1 MTTTRALASKA
12 IFIGVNRYA
21 DDNISDLSGARWDAV
36 ALHALFSDSIPGLDA
51 RLFVDDEATSANV
64 RAALKE
70 LLHDATPEDNL
81 VVSFSGHGSQDHRL
95 VLHDSAATTPDSM
108 LAMSELADAFR
119 TSPAKSIL
127 CILDCCFSGQAPA
140 RVLDQGPAPRG
151 GADYLE
157 LFSGTGR
164 ILIAASGPS
173 EAAWEYGGRGHGLL
187 TKALMDV
194 LMGATDTIEAGAAMG
209 QIMAQVRAEA
219 ARLGRTQTPIVVNYV
234 EGGFLLLGLKRGPLY
249 EAAFPDRVGTVVS
262 NEIRDLA
269 AFGIAADAVDAWAGR
284 FQGGLNPLQLSAVN
298 QHRVLD
304 GRNMLVIAPTGAG
317 KTFVGEMAGIRAV
330 SEGRR
335 AVFLLPYK
343 ALVNEKYEEFVALY
357 ADRLHLR
364 VIRCTGDY
372 QDQRG
377 AFTRGKFDIAVLTY
391 EMFLNLC
398 LAQPSAVQRFGL
410 VVVDE
415 AQFITEPRRG
425 IAVELL
431 LTLLLNARERGANV
445 QIVALSAV
453 IGSVNAFD
461 EWLKAECLVTT
472 ERPVPLVEGVI
483 DRNGTFQCRD
493 TDGSTKTVQLLGP
506 REVVMRRNEPK
517 AQDVIVPLVRH
528 LIASGETVLVFRN
541 QRGSAEGCANYLA
554 DELGLPP
561 ATATIASLGT
571 SDPSSSSSR
580 LRACL
585 ERGVAFHNSHL
596 ARQERAALER
606 SFRAAAGEVRV
617 MAATTTLAA
626 GINTPASTVILAEN
640 EFVGEDGRPFTIAE
654 YKNMA
659 GRAGR
664 PGFDR
669 SGRSVIYAAT
679 PGDREFLFRK
689 YVLGSP
695 EPVLSSFK
703 VDDLETWVLR
713 LLSQVQT
720 IPKDTVPHL
729 LANTFAG
736 YAASKSN
743 PAWAPAIEARL
754 QALLAQMI
762 SLQLIEEEQGNVR
775 LSLLGRAC
783 GRSALSF
790 RSCMR
795 LVDLLRE
802 FGSSATPRDLLV
814 IIQCLADVDEGTY
827 MPLNA
832 RINVEKSRPRQ
843 LSARIGE
850 RLVRLLQ
857 RFVNEDKDYLRRCK
871 RTLALLDWIDGVP
884 TDDIEKRYSVAFG
897 EIGHGHIRGVADT
910 TRFHLQAAAQIA
922 QILFVSSEAADG
934 DVEALLRRLE
944 LGVPTDMLALT
955 ELAIPWT
962 RGDLLALRAMG
973 VNTPE
978 RLLAMNEAAL
988 RGAVG
993 PQQIAALNRLKTPAG
1008 VSPPGASLET
1018 TSAARVS

>member
-1 MTTTRALASKA
+1 MASKA

-21 DDNISDLSGARWDAV
+21 HDDINNLSGARWDAV
-36 ALHALFSDSIPGLDA
+36 ALHALFSDSIPGLDS
-51 RLFVDDEATSANV
+51 RILVDDAAKGAEVRTALNEMLRDATS
-64 RAALKE
+64 
-70 LLHDATPEDNL
+70 EDN
-81 VVSFSGHGSQDHRL
+81 VVISFSGHGSQDHRL
-95 VLHDSAATTPDSM
+95 VLHDSSTTEPDSM
-108 LAMSELADAFR
+108 LAMSELADLFR

-140 RVLDQGPAPRG
+140 RVLDQGPVPRG
-151 GADYLE
+151 GPDYRE

-164 ILIAASGPS
+164 ILIAASSPT
-173 EAAWEYGGRGHGLL
+173 EAAWEYGGKGHGLL

-194 LMGATDTIEAGAAMG
+194 LTGATGSIEAGAAIG
-209 QIMAQVRAEA
+209 QVMAQVRTEA
-219 ARLGRTQTPIVVNYV
+219 ARIGRTQTPIVINYV
-234 EGGFLLLGLKRGPLY
+234 EGGFLLTGLKRGPLY
-249 EAAFPDRVGTVVS
+249 AAAFPDRAGAVVTS
-262 NEIRDLA
+262 DIRDLA
-269 AFGIAADAVDAWAGR
+269 TFGIAGDAVDAWAAR
-284 FQGGLNPLQLSAVN
+284 FPGGLNELQLRAVN

-304 GRNMLVIAPTGAG
+304 GRNLLVIAPTGAG

-357 ADRLHLR
+357 ADKLGLR

-377 AFTRGKFDIAVLTY
+377 AFTRGKYDIAVLTY

-398 LAQPSAVQRFGL
+398 LAQPGAVQRFGL

-453 IGSVNAFD
+453 IGEVNAFD

-472 ERPVPLVEGVI
+472 VRPVPLVEGVI
-483 DRNGTFQCRD
+483 DRSGAFQCRE
-493 TDGSTKTVQLLGP
+493 TDGSTRTVQLLEP
-506 REVVMRRNEPK
+506 RDVVMRRAEAK
-517 AQDVIVPLVRH
+517 AQDVIVPLVRR
-528 LIASGETVLVFRN
+528 LVASGETVLVFRN

-571 SDPSSSSSR
+571 TDPSSSSAR
-580 LRACL
+580 LRECL
-585 ERGVAFHNSHL
+585 RRGVAFHNSHL
-596 ARQERAALER
+596 AREERAALER
-606 SFRAAAGEVRV
+606 SFRTAAGEVRV

-679 PGDREFLFRK
+679 VGDREFLFRK
-689 YVLGSP
+689 YVLGTP
-695 EPVLSSFK
+695 EPILSSFN
-703 VDDLETWVLR
+703 VAELETWVLR
-713 LLSQVQT
+713 LLSQVQS
-720 IPKDTVPHL
+720 IPRETVPHL

-736 YAASKSN
+736 YAASKAN
-743 PAWAPAIEARL
+743 PGWALDIEARL
-754 QALLAQMI
+754 RELVGRML
-762 SLQLIEEEQGNVR
+762 SLQLLEEEQGNVR

-790 RSCMR
+790 ASCMR
-795 LVDLLRE
+795 LVNLLQE
-802 FGSSATPRDLLV
+802 FGSSATPRDLMV
-814 IIQCLADVDEGTY
+814 IIQCLSDVDESTY
-827 MPLNA
+827 MPLNS
-832 RINVEKSRPRQ
+832 RMHVEKARPQQ
-843 LSARIGE
+843 LAARVGE
-850 RLVRLLQ
+850 RLVRMLQ

-871 RTLALLDWIDGVP
+871 RILVLMDWIEGVP
-884 TDDIEKRYSVAFG
+884 TEEIERRYSVAFG
-897 EIGHGHIRGVADT
+897 DIGHGHIRGAADT

-922 QILFVSSEAADG
+922 QVLFVSSQAAEG
-934 DVEALLRRLE
+934 DVEALLRSLE
-944 LGVPTDMLALT
+944 LGVPADMLALT
-955 ELAIPWT
+955 DLAVPWT
-962 RGDLLALRAMG
+962 RGDLLALRATG
-973 VNTPE
+973 IRTQEQLWAAKESDLQATVG
-978 RLLAMNEAAL
+978 RQQFLLAQGLKKQSERSPPPVQTSEAA
-988 RGAVG
+988 
-993 PQQIAALNRLKTPAG
+993 N
-1008 VSPPGASLET
+1008 
-1018 TSAARVS
+1018 